1 MIDLRFAIVL
11 TIDHLQIRYSDADT
25 IKHTILRDSIGLV
38 IQLQSTN
45 LSMKTNLEIKTI

>member
-11 TIDHLQIRYSDADT
+11 TIDHLQIRYSDTDT
-25 IKHTILRDSIGLV
+25 KHTILRDSIGLV